1 MNQDKIRKILER
13 LQAET
18 PQELEYIGEVNIA
31 NLMLQM
37 KEKDYKDQFLRNKSG
52 EFADTLRYYFYVNAA
67 NGQRVITKNFWYP
80 NYN

>member
-31 NLMLQM
+31 NLML
-37 KEKDYKDQFLRNKSG
+37 
-52 EFADTLRYYFYVNAA
+52 
-67 NGQRVITKNFWYP
+67 
-80 NYN
+80 